1 MKRETT
7 QQAAARLGLTPGTLY
22 RRFSQA
28 VQRGA
33 LTIQAG
39 DYVAGRLFL
48 TQDSW
53 NLIHHS
59 TPPQGRP
66 RGKARG

>member
-1 MKRETT
+1 MRRETT

-22 RRFSQA
+22 RRFAQA
-28 VQRGA
+28 VQRGQVV
-33 LTIQAG
+33 IQTG

-48 TQDSW
+48 TVDAW
-53 NLIHHS
+53 NHIHHT
-59 TPPQGRP
+59 TPAQGRP